1 MAFMNQPLSAWIFPG
16 QGSQKVGMGKDLASA
31 FPSVAQVYEQAD
43 TILGIPLSHLCFEG
57 PEEQLTQTIHAQPA
71 LLTTSIAVLLAL
83 GGVLDADGRLQL
95 PQRLPP
101 PHFLAGHSLGEYT
114 ALVAAGTLSFPD
126 ALRLVRERGRLMGE
140 AQSGSMAAVIGM
152 EEEVLEDIC
161 REYRQKG
168 PLVIANYNSPGQL
181 VLSGASQA
189 LEPAMAA
196 AKEWGAR
203 RVIPLKVSAAF
214 HSPLMDE
221 AANGLAQAIAKISFA
236 PAQIPIVANVTA
248 KPIQNPEELAS
259 ELVSQVCNPVR
270 WTDSFRYMA
279 GQCVGQFLEV
289 GPGKVLGGLAHR
301 ILPEAEV
308 SNLGTLEQVQAML
321 EQSGPAN

>member
-1 MAFMNQPLSAWIFPG
+1 MALMNQPLSAWIFPG
-16 QGSQKVGMGKDLASA
+16 QGSQSVGMGKDLASA
-31 FPSVAQVYEQAD
+31 SPSAAQVYEQAD
-43 TILGIPLSHLCFEG
+43 AILGIALSRLCFEG

-71 LLTTSIAVLLAL
+71 LLTTSVAVLLAM
-83 GGVLDADGRLQL
+83 GGVLDAGGRLQL

-114 ALVAAGTLSFPD
+114 ALVAAGALTFPD

-140 AQSGSMAAVIGM
+140 AQSGSMAAVIGL
-152 EEEVLEDIC
+152 EEELLEDIC
-161 REYRQKG
+161 QEHRQRG

-181 VLSGASQA
+181 VLSGASEA

-196 AKEWGAR
+196 AKERGAR

-214 HSPLMDE
+214 HSPLMAE

-236 PAQIPIVANVTA
+236 PVQIPVVANVTA
-248 KPIQNPEELAS
+248 KPIQTPEELAS

-270 WTDSFRYMA
+270 WTDSLRYIG
-279 GQCVGQFLEV
+279 GQGVEKFLEI
-289 GPGKVLGGLAHR
+289 GPGKVLAGLARR

-308 SNLGTLEQVQAML
+308 TNLGTLEQVQAML
-321 EQSGPAN
+321 EQTGPVS